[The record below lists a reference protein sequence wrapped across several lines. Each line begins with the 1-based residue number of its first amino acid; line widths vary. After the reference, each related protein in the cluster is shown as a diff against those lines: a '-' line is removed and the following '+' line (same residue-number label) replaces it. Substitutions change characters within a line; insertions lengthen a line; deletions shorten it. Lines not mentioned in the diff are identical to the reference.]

1 MRPLHRALIGVA
13 GLALIGLLASR
24 LMPGLFSE
32 SSSDIRKGKSTES
45 VTTAVKGSGSQPS
58 TLDSQPASGGERSP
72 LADTLNSPT
81 TDIRADLRLVSD
93 IIETFRSNFPKDG
106 NPVGTNA
113 EITAFL
119 VGKNKLRLSLIP
131 ADHPAINKSG
141 ELCDRWGTPF
151 FFHAESATRME
162 IRSAGPD
169 KKMWSADDEV
179 FVP

>member
-13 GLALIGLLASR
+13 GLALIGFLGSR

-32 SSSDIRKGKSTES
+32 SSSDIRKGKPTETPAARPAS
-45 VTTAVKGSGSQPS
+45 VAVAPAPPPDRS
-58 TLDSQPASGGERSP
+58 TL
-72 LADTLNSPT
+72 ADALNSPT
-81 TDIRADLRLVSD
+81 TDIRADLRVVSD
-93 IIETFRSNFPKDG
+93 IIETFRTNFQKDG

-113 EITAFL
+113 EITAVL

-131 ADHPAINKSG
+131 PDHPAINKSG

-151 FFHAESATRME
+151 FFHAESASRME